1 MITGEDVLRI
11 FEQSGAL
18 LQGHFKL
25 SSGRHSDQYLEKCQV
40 LQYPR
45 NVELLCKELA
55 GRFADAKPTVV
66 IGPTT
71 PGVILAYEVA
81 KQLGVRGI
89 FAEKDGDERVLR
101 RGFWIDKGEKTL
113 IVDDVMT
120 MGGAVD
126 GVVKIVE
133 ERGGDIVGI
142 GVIAVRSKTPPDLG
156 YPITA
161 LLSMDV
167 VSWAPEE
174 CPLCKEGQPIASPG
188 SAFLRR

>member
-1 MITGEDVLRI
+1 MISAEDVLRI
-11 FEQSGAL
+11 FKESNAL
-18 LQGHFKL
+18 LSGHFKL

-40 LQYPR
+40 LQYPK

-55 GRFADAKPTVV
+55 SRFADKDPTVV

-89 FAEKDGDERVLR
+89 FAEKEGDQRVLR
-101 RGFWIDKGEKTL
+101 RGFWIDSGEKTL

-142 GVIAVRSKTPPDLG
+142 GVIAVRSTTPPDLG
-156 YPITA
+156 YPIAA

-174 CPLCKEGQPIASPG
+174 CPLCKEGQPITSPG

>member
-1 MITGEDVLRI
+1 MISGEEVLRI
-11 FEQSGAL
+11 FRESNAL
-18 LQGHFKL
+18 LEGHFKL
-25 SSGRHSDQYLEKCQV
+25 SSGRHSNQYLEKCQV
-40 LQYPR
+40 LQYPK

-55 GRFADAKPTVV
+55 SRFAGKGVQVV

-71 PGVILAYEVA
+71 PGVILAYEIA
-81 KQLGVRGI
+81 KHLNARGI
-89 FAEKDGDERVLR
+89 FAEKEGDERVLR

-120 MGGAVD
+120 MGGSVE

-133 ERGGDIVGI
+133 ERGGNIVGI

-156 YPITA
+156 HPITA

-174 CPLCKEGQPIASPG
+174 CPLCKEGKPITSPG
-188 SAFLRR
+188 SAFLRN